1 MLSKGTNPTGLAME
15 AGPEYQ
21 NYTRHEAVR
30 EALEKFQLDPHSQT
44 DLIAAWAYV
53 WGLNYAYPYVPYGGP
68 ETERVATALM
78 VNELA
83 HPGQLAAYTRGDAA
97 ATKAILQVMAAALEP
112 DAPAPIEWKE
122 AAQSLLDKARAAE
135 PKVTSDLKASAD
147 DVGGTLEGLENRLK
161 TVDSLAR
168 KLQGKPGKDAPDPDS
183 INDVL
188 RYSITFPF
196 DKATVGIG
204 RIVDALKA
212 KGYTLIDR
220 NNSFLPNQQFVG
232 IRTTWETPTGQQFE
246 LQIHTDE
253 GYIINKSTH
262 NLYEVMRTM
271 PSEPEKSALKRRI
284 KAMASRIKI
293 PEGAYDILPNDERK

>member
-1 MLSKGTNPTGLAME
+1 
-15 AGPEYQ
+15 
-21 NYTRHEAVR
+21 
-30 EALEKFQLDPHSQT
+30 
-44 DLIAAWAYV
+44 
-53 WGLNYAYPYVPYGGP
+53 
-68 ETERVATALM
+68 
-78 VNELA
+78 
-83 HPGQLAAYTRGDAA
+83 
-97 ATKAILQVMAAALEP
+97 MAAALEP